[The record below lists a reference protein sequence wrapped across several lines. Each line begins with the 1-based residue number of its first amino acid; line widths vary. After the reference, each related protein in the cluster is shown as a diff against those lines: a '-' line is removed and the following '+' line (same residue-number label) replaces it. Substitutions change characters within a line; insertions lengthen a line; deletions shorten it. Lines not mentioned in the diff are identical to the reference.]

1 MKHRSKPANTTK
13 GSISRL
19 VIIGLIVLAEIVWV
33 VIMGVHFYKIGTWVT
48 TLSTLMAVL
57 IVLEIVSAHTNS
69 AFKLPWVI
77 AILVF
82 PLAGLALYLLIGRPG
97 ITKRKQRKL
106 EAIGDRL
113 RAEYL
118 KGDGIVS
125 QEEAKKYPFYRQMK
139 YINDDGSYP
148 AWKNTQ
154 ITFQPST
161 TSALENLIDSLS
173 KAQKFIFME
182 YHAIEDA
189 EAFSRIR
196 EVLRERASAGVEVRI
211 IYDDLGSVGFLS
223 PVFIH
228 KLREDGIECRVF
240 NPIMPIINV
249 FMNNRDHRKITVIDG
264 QIGFTG
270 GYNLADEYFN
280 IVQPYGEWKDSG
292 LMLRGSAVR
301 SLTVQFL
308 EMWNT
313 IKNTDTEFDKY
324 FFEAEAVENTEGI
337 TVPYGDCPL
346 DDIYLGE
353 NIYMNMIN
361 SAENYIWFMTPYL
374 IINDE
379 MRRAL
384 TLAARKGIDVRIFT
398 PGIPDK
404 KFIYRITRSYYYG
417 LVKSGVRI
425 YEFTPGFLH
434 SKQCVCDDKTA
445 VVGTINLDFRSLY
458 FHFENGVFFGNCN
471 SVQDVKLDFD
481 NTMER
486 CREVTGDY
494 QKEPKGWKRL
504 VNQILRLISPVM

>member
-1 MKHRSKPANTTK
+1 MKHNTTDAK
-13 GSISRL
+13 SRRNSVSRL
-19 VIIGLIVLAEIVWV
+19 IIIGLIVLAEMVWV
-33 VIMGVHFYKIGTWVT
+33 VIMGVHFYQISTWVT
-48 TLSTLMAVL
+48 ALSTLMAML
-57 IVLEIVSAHTNS
+57 IVLEIVSAHSNS

-97 ITKRKQRKL
+97 ITRRKRRKL
-106 EAIGDRL
+106 EDIGDKL
-113 RAEYL
+113 RRDYL
-118 KGDGIVS
+118 HAPQITPEKPS
-125 QEEAKKYPFYRQMK
+125 FYRQMK
-139 YINDDGSYP
+139 YINDDSAYP
-148 AWKNTQ
+148 AWQDTAVR
-154 ITFQPST
+154 FHPST
-161 TSALENLIDSLS
+161 TSALEELLEALS
-173 KAQKFIFME
+173 QAQSFIFME

-196 EVLRERASAGVEVRI
+196 AVLRERAAAGVEVRI

-228 KLREDGIECRVF
+228 HLREDGIECRVF
-240 NPIMPIINV
+240 NPIMPVINV

-264 QIGFTG
+264 KIGFTG

-292 LMLRGSAVR
+292 VMLTGSAVR
-301 SLTVQFL
+301 NLTVQFL

-313 IKNTDTEFDKY
+313 IKNTDRDFDRY
-324 FFEAEAVENTEGI
+324 FPETRRACDAEGFVQ
-337 TVPYGDCPL
+337 PYGDCPL

-353 NIYMNMIN
+353 NVYMNMIN

-374 IINDE
+374 IIGDE
-379 MRRAL
+379 MRRAM

-404 KFIYRITRSYYYG
+404 KFIYRITRSYYRG

-434 SKQCVCDDKTA
+434 SKQCVCDGKTA

-458 FHFENGVFFGNCN
+458 FHFENGVFFGNCDA
-471 SVQDVKLDFD
+471 VRDVKLDFD

-486 CREVTGDY
+486 CREVTDDY
-494 QKEPKGWKRL
+494 RKEPTGLRL
-504 VNQILRLISPVM
+504 LMDQILRLISPIM